1 MARAGGGLGCA
12 VVWLQPWSSAGV
24 LRDPGDRTTL
34 PLGVL
39 TAKQYMLM
47 ETEDEELCQKCQQ
60 WQGDGGLAL

>member
-12 VVWLQPWSSAGV
+12 VVWLQPWSSAGI

-47 ETEDEELCQKCQQ
+47 EM
-60 WQGDGGLAL
+60 GG